1 MSTLDL
7 FLPLA
12 KVDLDRRIVHGIVT
26 AETPDRVG
34 EICDY
39 DSTKPYFETWSA
51 EAQAASGGKSLGA
64 VRAMHGRIAAGK
76 LTDISFDD
84 EGKRILVAAKIVDD
98 DEWRKVSEGVYTGFS
113 QGGRYV
119 KRWSDPESGLT
130 RYTAEPSEISLVDL
144 PCLPDATFEVV
155 KDGVVEKRAFSK
167 RAGASDPEL
176 NADLDA
182 DDDRA
187 ADKREVSS
195 AQRERDAEAG
205 VAMPDGSYPI
215 RTAKD
220 VENAVRD
227 YRRFGD
233 KPEVKTHIIRR
244 ARAIGAES
252 ALPNGWLESADKA
265 AAISS
270 PLGALHA
277 PEALAK
283 AAAALSQAAD
293 KLERAVEENTRL
305 RKTLADI
312 EPVVLKLEKRLA
324 AIEAQPYP
332 AKAALRAL
340 PRSADFA
347 AEDSPGGIESAIKR
361 LSSLPDEERALA
373 LMKVSLA
380 NPVKRL

>member
-39 DSTKPYFETWSA
+39 DTTKPYFEAWSA

-84 EGKRILVAAKIVDD
+84 EGKRIFVAAKIVDD
-98 DEWRKVSEGVYTGFS
+98 EEWRKVSEGVYTGFS

-119 KRWSDPESGLT
+119 KRWTDPETTLT

-155 KDGVVEKRAFSK
+155 KDGVVEKRAFAAVARK
-167 RAGASDPEL
+167 ATPE
-176 NADLDA
+176 
-182 DDDRA
+182 A
-187 ADKREVSS
+187 AV
-195 AQRERDAEAG
+195 
-205 VAMPDGSYPI
+205 VAAAPSE
-215 RTAKD
+215 TAAKH
-220 VENAVRD
+220 VE
-227 YRRFGD
+227 
-233 KPEVKTHIIRR
+233 
-244 ARAIGAES
+244 AES
-252 ALPNGWLESADKA
+252 LVEGPRPTEPHSTVISKDAAARTEALEKA
-265 AAISS
+265 AN
-270 PLGALHA
+270 
-277 PEALAK
+277 
-283 AAAALSQAAD
+283 ALSQAAD
-293 KLERAVEENTRL
+293 RLERAVEENSRL
-305 RKTLADI
+305 RKTLADF
-312 EPVVLKLEKRLA
+312 EPAVIALEKRLA

-340 PRSADFA
+340 PRSADFGP
-347 AEDSPGGIESAIKR
+347 EDAPVGIESAIKR

-380 NPVKRL
+380 NPLKQRL